1 MSATEDILVHIEA
14 ALDTSRPYLRDDGG
28 NVEIVEL
35 DDEMTLKIRLIG
47 SCGTCPQSYMT
58 FKSGIETV
66 ILQQVPEVKKIIPV
80 NFFPEH
86 DTFWQIERILRS

>member
-1 MSATEDILVHIEA
+1 
-14 ALDTSRPYLRDDGG
+14 
-28 NVEIVEL
+28 
-35 DDEMTLKIRLIG
+35 
-47 SCGTCPQSYMT
+47 
-58 FKSGIETV
+58 V